1 MGLKVVK
8 LDDVEVSVILTGL
21 SLAHNKYFT
30 DKDKESMLLSDKLL
44 DLIKDSDIYIGE
56 VKKK

>member
-1 MGLKVVK
+1 MGLKVIK
-8 LDDVEVSVILTGL
+8 LDDVEVSVVLTGL
-21 SLAHNKYFT
+21 TLVHTKYFN

-56 VKKK
+56 VNKK